1 MAMVLKTIGSNP
13 LQVRVLHPPPSLAV
27 ASFGLMILLMAI
39 ARIQMMEMPQ
49 SIILTAKGVT
59 TRLRN
64 VPIKNSEIM
73 TVPISVHR
81 MRLKN
86 SLNQKAARMM
96 ITII

>member
-1 MAMVLKTIGSNP
+1 
-13 LQVRVLHPPPSLAV
+13 
-27 ASFGLMILLMAI
+27 MILLMAI